1 MNRASLGIVAV
12 LGLVAAA
19 IWLPAA
25 ATTASGKSS
34 AQAPIIIGAAVDLTS
49 SMKPFDSPALAGA
62 QIEAAKLAAKG
73 GANFQIK
80 VCNHQLKKQK
90 SCAAQLIQQGA
101 KIALVTCDVEYAAAA
116 TQEFLNKG
124 ILTMS
129 PCVTTDQMG
138 PQRFG
143 AKGRLAFTV
152 GGTAQ
157 DEGSAEA
164 EYAYSRGWRT
174 AIVVKDNYLVYF
186 RNVSDAF
193 AKRFQEL
200 GGKIVDREAFA
211 SFDKTIG
218 NVISKVAPMKADVIS
233 FVTAFGELPQFV
245 AGIRSAGNKT
255 PIINSWGGDGTYW
268 NPKNPKVTDYYVD
281 NYASSFGDDPN
292 APVNSLLKSLLA
304 AKKVPY
310 TASFVLG
317 AATIDLLATALKRTG
332 GSTNG
337 AKLAAAI
344 QKFHNVATISGPVTY
359 SPSLHSVTGRPWRIM
374 KVQNNKETFLR
385 MWKTRKVVSLK

>member
-1 MNRASLGIVAV
+1 MKRASLGIVAV

-19 IWLPAA
+19 VWLPAA

-62 QIEAAKLAAKG
+62 QIEAGKLAAKG

-143 AKGRLAFTV
+143 AKGKLAFTV
-152 GGTAQ
+152 GGTAL

-164 EYAYSRGWRT
+164 EYAYGRGWRT

-200 GGKIVDREAFA
+200 GGKIVDREAFT

-268 NPKNPKVTDYYVD
+268 NPKSPKVTDYYVD

-292 APVNSLLKSLLA
+292 AAVNSLLKSLLA

-317 AATIDLLATALKRTG
+317 AATIDILSQALKRTG

-344 QKFHNVATISGPVTY
+344 QKFHKVPTISGPVTY

>member
-1 MNRASLGIVAV
+1 MKRLRFGIVGV
-12 LGLVAAA
+12 LALAALTAAA
-19 IWLPAA
+19 IS
-25 ATTASGKSS
+25 ATAASGKSS
-34 AQAPIIIGAAVDLTS
+34 MQEPIVIGAAVDLTS

-62 QIEAAKLAAKG
+62 QIEAKKLAAAG
-73 GANFQIK
+73 GTHFVIK

-101 KIALVTCDVEYAAAA
+101 KIAIDTCDVEYGAAA
-116 TQEFLNKG
+116 TQEFINHG
-124 ILTMS
+124 ILTIS

-143 AKGRLAFTV
+143 AKGKLAFTM

-164 EYAYSRGWRT
+164 EYAFSRGWKT
-174 AIVVKDNYLVYF
+174 AIVVKDNFLVYF
-186 RNVSDAF
+186 RDVSDGF
-193 AKRFQEL
+193 AKRFQQL
-200 GGKIVDREAFA
+200 GGKIVARQAFT
-211 SFDKTIG
+211 SFHKDIG
-218 NVISKVAPMKADVIS
+218 NVISKVAGAKADVIS

-245 AGIRSAGNKT
+245 AGIRSAGNTT

-292 APVNSLLKSLLA
+292 PAVNKLLGALLK
-304 AKKVPY
+304 AKKIPY

-317 AATIDLLATALKRTG
+317 AATIDALAAALKKSG
-332 GSTNG
+332 GSTTG
-337 AKLAAAI
+337 STLAKI
-344 QKFHNVATISGPVTY
+344 FEGFKSQPTISGPITY
-359 SPSLHSVTGRPWRIM
+359 SAALHSVTGRPWRIM
-374 KVQNNKETFLR
+374 KVQNNKETYVR
-385 MWKTRKVVSLK
+385 MWKTKSVAKIH